1 LCLVYQH
8 VCIAHITDVT
18 IADRL
23 ISLFLSFFAIA
34 TAVLIIY
41 NNGELSEYQSLT
53 LQTPT
58 SDHGLVA
65 NLFSLGTIHL
75 AISVIYLFYN
85 HLWSRMVVASELNEL
100 VKTPAS
106 LRVTLPTQGAQNTY
120 YLAVKPHY
128 TAILLIA
135 LTTSHFLTTQ
145 AFNVVAIYTHDVL
158 GHYSHQ
164 RITYGIS
171 TSSALLALALGF
183 VMLCVLAFA
192 MERKLD
198 ASMPVVGSCSMA
210 ISAACSGG
218 DVVMGL
224 RKVRYGRNERTFR
237 MGFLS
242 S

>member
-1 LCLVYQH
+1 ML
-8 VCIAHITDVT
+8 
-18 IADRL
+18 
-23 ISLFLSFFAIA
+23 
-34 TAVLIIY
+34 
-41 NNGELSEYQSLT
+41 
-53 LQTPT
+53 
-58 SDHGLVA
+58 
-65 NLFSLGTIHL
+65 
-75 AISVIYLFYN
+75 
-85 HLWSRMVVASELNEL
+85 VASELNKFS
-100 VKTPAS
+100 KTPAT
-106 LRVTLPTQGAQNTY
+106 LRVTIPTQGAQNTY

-135 LTTSHFLTTQ
+135 LTFCHFLATQ
-145 AFNVVAIYTHDVL
+145 AFHVVVLYTYDVL

-171 TSSALLALALGF
+171 IPSAVLAIALGF
-183 VMLCVLAFA
+183 VMLCILIFA

-198 ASMPVVGSCSMA
+198 ASMPVVASCSMA

-224 RKVRYGRNERTFR
+224 RKIRYGRNERTGR

>member
-1 LCLVYQH
+1 ML
-8 VCIAHITDVT
+8 
-18 IADRL
+18 
-23 ISLFLSFFAIA
+23 
-34 TAVLIIY
+34 
-41 NNGELSEYQSLT
+41 
-53 LQTPT
+53 
-58 SDHGLVA
+58 
-65 NLFSLGTIHL
+65 
-75 AISVIYLFYN
+75 
-85 HLWSRMVVASELNEL
+85 VASELNEL
-100 VKTPAS
+100 VKTPAT
-106 LRVTLPTQGAQNTY
+106 LRVTIPTQGALNTH

-128 TAILLIA
+128 TSILLVA
-135 LTTSHFLTTQ
+135 LVLLHLLTTQ
-145 AFNVVAIYTHDVL
+145 AFNVVAIYTYNVL

-192 MERKLD
+192 LERKLD

-224 RKVRYGRNERTFR
+224 RKVRYGRNERTGR
-237 MGFLS
+237 MEFLS